1 MISHTITE
9 AIYNL
14 MYFASVDGRVLM
26 GFINFNYQNME
37 RYQSIAQEMLASF
50 HFTDEKEQNCEPP
63 SNHLGGETL

>member
-1 MISHTITE
+1 MNCTVYIL
-9 AIYNL
+9 Y
-14 MYFASVDGRVLM
+14 
-26 GFINFNYQNME
+26 NFNYQNME